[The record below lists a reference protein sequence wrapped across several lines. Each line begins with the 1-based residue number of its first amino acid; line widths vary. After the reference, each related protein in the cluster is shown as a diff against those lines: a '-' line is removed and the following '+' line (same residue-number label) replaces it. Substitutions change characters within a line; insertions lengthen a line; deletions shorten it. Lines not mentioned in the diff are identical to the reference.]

1 MAAASLGPVSGSR
14 WSSAKVAWLRSMEW
28 SGGSSFASAAALNE
42 SETKISILSRDVDN
56 QE

>member
-1 MAAASLGPVSGSR
+1 
-14 WSSAKVAWLRSMEW
+14 MEW
-28 SGGSSFASAAALNE
+28 SGGRSFASAAALNE

>member
-1 MAAASLGPVSGSR
+1 
-14 WSSAKVAWLRSMEW
+14 MEW